1 MDYKNQ
7 RKRIDV
13 ITTVIVVML
22 IALAFLAGMS
32 L

>member
-1 MDYKNQ
+1 MDYKKQ